1 MSLQKRLVAVVA
13 LLLVIGL
20 LVADVVTY
28 VSVRSF
34 LYGRADSTLAQDE
47 GLAFNYME
55 FASMHRLPVS
65 VSALSRRISTDV
77 YVIVLHRDG
86 HVAVRRPSGSPTHP
100 DPAPILTKGIPVQQV
115 PD

>member
-28 VSVRSF
+28 ASVRSF

-47 GLAFNYME
+47 ALAFNYLE
-55 FASMHRLPVS
+55 FASVHR
-65 VSALSRRISTDV
+65 AAGQ
-77 YVIVLHRDG
+77 RDG
-86 HVAVRRPSGSPTHP
+86 DCRGGSRPTSTSSC
-100 DPAPILTKGIPVQQV
+100 
-115 PD
+115 